1 MPKIQVLPEEIRAKI
16 AAGEVIERPA
26 SVIKELVEN
35 ALDAGAKKIRIELNK
50 GGFERISVYDDG
62 EGLAPEDLR
71 LCYLPF
77 ATSKIKNLSDLF
89 SLSTYGFR
97 GEALSSIAQVS
108 RLRILSLQR
117 GSDLPFEVLVEFGKE
132 VAFRP
137 ARIKEGTLIEVKDL
151 FENLPARRAF
161 LKSTKTE
168 TAKSL
173 EIIKA
178 LMLTHPELAF
188 KVIIDGKETLNWP
201 GGDLKELFAALFE
214 IPSEHLSLSRYER
227 SPYGVTLLLTDTRKT
242 FSHGRFLFFI
252 VNNRLLQDNRL
263 TRIFYHFLKG
273 YFGALGFPAG
283 ILKINLPPQ
292 LVDFNVHPA
301 KWEVRFKREGE
312 VYQVLEEAL
321 ERHFKIKRAQTFRET
336 PSTGPFKIKEDL
348 PLEYPAK
355 KVSSPFLS
363 PRGLFEEVP
372 LFSFKVIGAFKQT
385 YLLVEKGEELFVV
398 DQHALSERIHYETLK
413 KKAHSLYPQR
423 LLLPFLIT
431 LTPEMQ
437 ESLEEK
443 LLHLSELGFE
453 VEMAGEATLLVK
465 GAPSELSE
473 FAQEV
478 LESFLLL
485 PRSSLDESKDYF
497 LKELACRLARKKG
510 DFLSEEERNYLVKE
524 MFKEGLETCPHGRP
538 LFFRLTLTEIEKRL
552 KRRL

>member
-1 MPKIQVLPEEIRAKI
+1 MSKIQVLPEEIRAKI

-35 ALDAGAKKIRIELNK
+35 ALDAGAKKIRVELNK

-89 SLSTYGFR
+89 SLATYGFR

-117 GSDLPFEVLVEFGKE
+117 GGDLPFEILIEFGKE

-137 ARIKEGTLIEVKDL
+137 ARIKEGTLIEVRDL

-168 TAKSL
+168 TAKNL

-201 GGDLKELFAALFE
+201 GGDLKELFETLFE
-214 IPSEHLSLSRYER
+214 ISPEFLSLSKYER
-227 SPYGVTLLLTDTRKT
+227 SPYEITLLLTDTRKT
-242 FSHGRFLFFI
+242 FSHGRFLFFM
-252 VNNRLLQDNRL
+252 VNHRLLQDSRL
-263 TRIFYHFLKG
+263 TRIFYHLLKR
-273 YFGALGFPAG
+273 YFGALGFPGG
-283 ILKINLPPQ
+283 ILEITLPPQ

-301 KWEVRFKREGE
+301 KWEVRFKAEGE
-312 VYQVLEEAL
+312 VYKVLEEAL
-321 ERHFKIKRAQTFRET
+321 ESHFRIKRVQTFRET
-336 PSTGPFKIKEDL
+336 PSPGHFKIKEDL
-348 PLEYPAK
+348 PLEYPTK
-355 KVSSPFLS
+355 TGPSPSLGS
-363 PRGLFEEVP
+363 RSLFEEAP
-372 LFSFKVIGAFKQT
+372 LFSFKIIGSFKQT
-385 YLLVEKGEELFVV
+385 YLLVEKGEDLLVV

-413 KKAHSLYPQR
+413 RRAPSFYPQR

-437 ESLEEK
+437 ERLEEK

-478 LESFLLL
+478 LESFLLSPGSNL
-485 PRSSLDESKDYF
+485 NEARDYF

-510 DFLSEEERNYLVKE
+510 DFLSEEEKTYLVKE

-538 LFFRLTLTEIEKRL
+538 LFFRLTLPEIERRL